1 MDAIVKVP
9 GVVVTLGGN
18 EYIMAPLTAG
28 PLKQILPRLQ
38 GLGTESNPLD
48 ALDLAVDV
56 AFHSLK
62 RNYPDI
68 AREQVE
74 NDFVDLTNMM
84 AIIQAGAGA
93 SGLAAKAEP
102 GAGEA

>member
-1 MDAIVKVP
+1 MGTVVKVP
-9 GVVVTLGGN
+9 GAELTLGG
-18 EYIMAPLTAG
+18 EKFVLAPLAAG

-38 GLGTESNPLD
+38 GFGESDDPSA

-68 AREQVE
+68 TRDRVE
-74 NDFVDLTNMM
+74 NELVDLTNMLE
-84 AIIQAGAGA
+84 IINAGAGI
-93 SGLAAKAEP
+93 SGLKP
-102 GAGEA
+102 KGGAGTGEA